1 MKLLRPEP
9 HQLPGRPEEHRQE
22 HPVQPART
30 SIVFEHED
38 EDRKDTPAP
47 PARFRSCIG
56 SLQIMHPFQLIV
68 NSRRRLQNILQ
79 GSLGINQET
88 AVGAAWLNS
97 AAGVDV
103 RTATDW

>member
-1 MKLLRPEP
+1 
-9 HQLPGRPEEHRQE
+9 
-22 HPVQPART
+22 
-30 SIVFEHED
+30 
-38 EDRKDTPAP
+38 
-47 PARFRSCIG
+47 
-56 SLQIMHPFQLIV
+56 MHPFQLIV
-68 NSRRRLQNILQ
+68 NRRQRLQNILQ